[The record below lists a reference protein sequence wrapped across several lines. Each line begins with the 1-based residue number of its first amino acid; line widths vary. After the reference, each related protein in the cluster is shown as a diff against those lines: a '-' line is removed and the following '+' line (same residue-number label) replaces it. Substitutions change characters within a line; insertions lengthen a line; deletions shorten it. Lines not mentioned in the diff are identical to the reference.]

1 MGTPLGCSAQPGDRM
16 TWMKVD
22 DRLHAHRKARVAG
35 LPAMGLWVLTG
46 SWVADTLSDGF
57 IPAGQPYAWGGP
69 DTPELADRLVDAGL
83 WLPTE
88 HLGEK
93 GWMFHDWQ
101 DFQPTKA
108 DVMAQRVMWREKK
121 RRSRSMCPE
130 GTPSGSPGTGSSSS
144 KENPYPDTTRESP
157 RDKSTHVYVAARD
170 GTCAECR
177 LPQTNR
183 RHR

>member
-1 MGTPLGCSAQPGDRM
+1 M

-46 SWVADTLSDGF
+46 SWAADTLSDGF

-69 DTPELADRLVDAGL
+69 DTPELAHRLVEAGL
-83 WLPTE
+83 WLPTD

-101 DFQPTKA
+101 DFQPMRA
-108 DVMAQRVMWREKK
+108 DVMAQREAWREKK
-121 RRSRSMCPE
+121 RQSRMRPQ
-130 GTPSGSPGTGSSSS
+130 GTPQGSPPGSPGTGSSSL
-144 KENPYPDTTRESP
+144 KRNPYPDTTGESR
-157 RDKSTHVYVAARD
+157 RDTSTHVYVATRE

-177 LPQTNR
+177 LPESNR

>member
-1 MGTPLGCSAQPGDRM
+1 M

-46 SWVADTLSDGF
+46 SWAADTLSDGF
-57 IPAGQPYAWGGP
+57 IPAGQPFAWGGP
-69 DTPELADRLVDAGL
+69 DTPELAERLVDAGL

-93 GWMFHDWQ
+93 GWIFHDWQ
-101 DFQPTKA
+101 DFQLMRA
-108 DVMAQRVMWREKK
+108 DVMAKRVSDRERM
-121 RRSRSMCPE
+121 RRWRSMRNGVTNGE
-130 GTPSGSPGTGSSSS
+130 RPGTGIAL
-144 KENPYPDTTRESP
+144 KENPYPDVQRESR
-157 RDKSTHVYVAARD
+157 RDSDAHDYAPAGD
-170 GTCAECR
+170 GTCTECR
-177 LPQTNR
+177 LPESNR

>member
-1 MGTPLGCSAQPGDRM
+1 M

-46 SWVADTLSDGF
+46 SWAADTLSDGF

-93 GWMFHDWQ
+93 GWVFHDWQ
-101 DFQPTKA
+101 DFQPTRA
-108 DVMAQRVMWREKK
+108 DVVAKRVSDRERM
-121 RRSRSMCPE
+121 RRWRSMR
-130 GTPSGSPGTGSSSS
+130 SGVTNGERPGTGIAL
-144 KENPYPDTTRESP
+144 KENPYPDVQRESR
-157 RDKSTHVYVAARD
+157 RDSGAHDYVPTSD

-177 LPQTNR
+177 LPQNNR
-183 RHR
+183 RHQ